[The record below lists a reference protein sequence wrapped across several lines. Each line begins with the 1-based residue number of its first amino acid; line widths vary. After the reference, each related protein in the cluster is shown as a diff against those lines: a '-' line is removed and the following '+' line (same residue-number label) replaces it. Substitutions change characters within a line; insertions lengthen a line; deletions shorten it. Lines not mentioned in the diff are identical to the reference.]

1 MSSVVETPE
10 VKGGVGRFPWGL
22 WRKQIA
28 AILRLEVKKN
38 FWGRR
43 ALLIYLFAAFPVFIF
58 FALTNFDSQA
68 ETDISHNW
76 GEAKIIFAN
85 IYEGLILR
93 TVVFFGCA
101 WIFMNL
107 FRGEIVDKSLHYYFL
122 SPLRREVL
130 VAGKYISGLVAS
142 AVLFG
147 LSTAFSL
154 FFIYFARG
162 YPANVE
168 DLVSGPGGPEVL
180 AYLGIT
186 LLACLGYGAVFLVI
200 GLFFRNPMIPALVA
214 YGWEWINFLLPPVLK
229 KISVI
234 HYLHSLMPV
243 PVSEGPFALLAD
255 PTPVWIA
262 VPGLLA
268 TAAVVMVLA
277 GLRIRKMEIRYGG
290 D

>member
-1 MSSVVETPE
+1 MSSAAETP
-10 VKGGVGRFPWGL
+10 VVRNSGTRQPWDL
-22 WRKQIA
+22 WRRQVV
-28 AILRLEVKKN
+28 AILRLEIRKN

-43 ALLIYLFAAFPVFIF
+43 ALLLYVLAAFPVSIF
-58 FALTNFDSQA
+58 FALTQFDSQA
-68 ETDISHNW
+68 QVDISQNW
-76 GEAKIIFAN
+76 GEMKIIFAN

-130 VAGKYISGLVAS
+130 VVGKYLSGLVAS
-142 AVLFG
+142 SVLFG
-147 LSTAFSL
+147 LSTVGSL
-154 FFIYFARG
+154 LLIYLARG
-162 YPANVE
+162 YPANMD
-168 DLVSGPGGPEVL
+168 DLVSGPGGREVL

-186 LLACLGYGAVFLVI
+186 LLGCLGYGAVFLVI
-200 GLFFRNPMIPALVA
+200 GLFFRNPIIPALLA
-214 YGWEWINFLLPPVLK
+214 YGWEAINFLLPPVLK
-229 KISVI
+229 KLSII

-255 PTPVWIA
+255 PTPVWLA
-262 VPGLLA
+262 APGLLL